1 MNVAGIGVVFTCGR
15 GIDVFEKALQEGWTS
30 PPGRGIPS
38 AQEKKIPVYSVERGI
53 LTGKRALKKMRRAD
67 PFSKMAVLAA
77 WDAVED
83 SGIAIQEGKAELG
96 IILAT
101 AFGPQVTAFRF
112 LDEIIDYGDAGASPT
127 LFSHSVQNAAASYI
141 ASALNNRGPTLTV
154 TQFAFSFH
162 QALLLARCWLEEGRC
177 ESVLVGSAEECGAV
191 MEYVCR
197 EKLRIAEDGRI
208 RSFEFSPSPV
218 AVPGEGSAFLLLTR
232 GDTPKRYCEISGVSF
247 NDEADEG
254 VPDLYILDADGMSG
268 DETYYGEI
276 RDRDAMIA
284 GYAPIFGSMMTG
296 SAFHCASAA
305 LMLMNQIRYACPVP
319 DNPHGVRLCTS
330 TERKGM
336 ESIQCIKYSCSHEKA
351 VIEFKR

>member
-1 MNVAGIGVVFTCGR
+1 
-15 GIDVFEKALQEGWTS
+15 
-30 PPGRGIPS
+30 
-38 AQEKKIPVYSVERGI
+38 
-53 LTGKRALKKMRRAD
+53 
-67 PFSKMAVLAA
+67 
-77 WDAVED
+77 
-83 SGIAIQEGKAELG
+83 
-96 IILAT
+96 
-101 AFGPQVTAFRF
+101 
-112 LDEIIDYGDAGASPT
+112 
-127 LFSHSVQNAAASYI
+127 
-141 ASALNNRGPTLTV
+141 
-154 TQFAFSFH
+154 
-162 QALLLARCWLEEGRC
+162 
-177 ESVLVGSAEECGAV
+177 VGSAEECGAV